1 MVLLRALLSK
11 PWRLRHACDYLF
23 MLGLIGRMFLGILFL
38 ILLINMDHKLS
49 HICIY
54 IHIYI
59 IYIYISWQSSTK
71 LFHSPDVRHL
81 TIGALLCGRSPGVH
95 CWNSLATSLWFRANK
110 TSNSFVCGFSCIGK
124 LYPMAKWL
132 VSDVHPNSQHV
143 HGWSLVCTGEPC
155 A

>member
-1 MVLLRALLSK
+1 MQPLKFGNGWVLSNFIPYLY
-11 PWRLRHACDYLF
+11 ACDYLF

-49 HICIY
+49 HIY
-54 IHIYI
+54 PDRAPNT
-59 IYIYISWQSSTK
+59 TK

-95 CWNSLATSLWFRANK
+95 CWNSLATSLWFRVNK

-132 VSDVHPNSQHV
+132 VPDVHPNSQHV